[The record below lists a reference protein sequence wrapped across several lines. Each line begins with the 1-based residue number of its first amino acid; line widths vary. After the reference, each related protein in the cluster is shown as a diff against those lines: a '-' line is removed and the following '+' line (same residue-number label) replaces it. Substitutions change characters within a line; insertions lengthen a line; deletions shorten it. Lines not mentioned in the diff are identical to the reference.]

1 MLYRFID
8 TAGRGHTHYLL
19 ALGSLRQN
27 LDAKA
32 VSHVS
37 LALTDLTRL
46 EIVLQY
52 AHTVPVCTSACAY
65 LRVRRGFALQ
75 CFSCYS
81 D

>member
-1 MLYRFID
+1 MLYRYID

-19 ALGSLRQN
+19 ALSSLRQN

-52 AHTVPVCTSACAY
+52 ARTVPVLHVT
-65 LRVRRGFALQ
+65 
-75 CFSCYS
+75 
-81 D
+81 

>member
-1 MLYRFID
+1 MLYRYID

-19 ALGSLRQN
+19 ALSSLRQN

-52 AHTVPVCTSACAY
+52 AHTVPVLHVT
-65 LRVRRGFALQ
+65 
-75 CFSCYS
+75 
-81 D
+81 